1 MNRERRKMGKN
12 CIGLDL
18 GSTSVKVT
26 QLKKTRS
33 GYQLVS
39 FGVEPIPPD
48 TIVDGAILNHTS
60 VVDAVRALFAR
71 LKIKQKE
78 VALAVSGN
86 AVIIKKIFVPNM
98 TPAELEEQVPWEAEQ
113 HIPFNRNDV
122 EIDYQ
127 VLGGKNAQGQM
138 ELLLVAA
145 KKEVVADYAAV
156 AKEAKL
162 EPKIVDIAAFAAQ
175 NAFQSAY
182 GKLDQTVALIN
193 VGASLSTLNILTNG
207 QSAFTRDVAAGGNA
221 FTDDIKRNLGVSHEE
236 AESLKV
242 AFTDGDA
249 SQDVGRI
256 LNGTANSIA
265 GEFQKSLDFFLAG
278 HPETMIAKIYLAGGS
293 ARVPPL
299 LLAIESRARVP
310 VEIVDPFRSVQIMPT
325 VDERLLKSSG
335 AQAVV
340 SLGLAMRETEEKRR

>member
-1 MNRERRKMGKN
+1 MAKN

-26 QLKKTRS
+26 QLKKGRS

-48 TIVDGAILNHTS
+48 TIVDGAILNHSS
-60 VVDAVRALFAR
+60 VVDAVRALFSR

-78 VALAVSGN
+78 VAIAISGN

-156 AKEAKL
+156 AREAGL
-162 EPKIVDIAAFAAQ
+162 SPVVVDIAAFAAQ
-175 NAFQSAY
+175 NAFETAY
-182 GKLDQTVALIN
+182 GALGETVALIN
-193 VGASLSTLNILTNG
+193 VGASLSTINILTNG
-207 QSAFTRDVAAGGNA
+207 QSAFTRDVAMGGNA
-221 FTDDIKRNLGVSHEE
+221 FTDDIKRHMGVSHEE
-236 AESLKV
+236 AEALKV

-249 SQDVGRI
+249 SQDIGRI
-256 LNGTANSIA
+256 LQATANAIA

-278 HPETMIAKIYLAGGS
+278 HPETTISKVYLAGGS

-299 LLAIESRARVP
+299 LAAIESRARVL
-310 VEIVDPFRSVQIMPT
+310 VEVVEPFRSLQIGPGL
-325 VDERLLKSSG
+325 DEKMLKSSG
-335 AQAVV
+335 AQGVV
-340 SLGLAMRETEEKRR
+340 SLGLAMRAPGDKS